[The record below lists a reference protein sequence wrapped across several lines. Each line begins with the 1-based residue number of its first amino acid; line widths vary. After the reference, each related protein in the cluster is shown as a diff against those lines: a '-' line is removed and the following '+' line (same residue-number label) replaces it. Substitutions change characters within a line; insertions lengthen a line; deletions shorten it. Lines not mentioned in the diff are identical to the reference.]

1 MIDLR
6 CRFGRL
12 QLESR
17 GFLILHGLIVL
28 VRLGV
33 AIRIL
38 CCLFVGMLCQEHLV
52 LEVLTFSRGKVCCSR
67 GGFTLPQTI
76 APLWKIT
83 RYFLLPLENVLRS
96 TELCKSLD
104 IMWKW
109 KWKKYLAIILKT
121 LHYIIYTSYQIILS
135 IQCKSPSPQ
144 SFHS

>member
-1 MIDLR
+1 M
-6 CRFGRL
+6 
-12 QLESR
+12 
-17 GFLILHGLIVL
+17 
-28 VRLGV
+28 
-33 AIRIL
+33 
-38 CCLFVGMLCQEHLV
+38 
-52 LEVLTFSRGKVCCSR
+52 
-67 GGFTLPQTI
+67 PQTI

-135 IQCKSPSPQ
+135 IQCKSPSHFYKTQ
-144 SFHS
+144 TFTLIRRLKYHFVSFIPYCHCQTSVFCHCHCHWTVPLTLVHAQTFYFDLDYRKFIW